1 MRPLSPTERR
11 ETPLSYGE
19 ERNAFG
25 YATARGPWPDLRA
38 AAPQPA
44 RGPTM
49 WPILWLCWPM
59 LVYLAGNVGPSC
71 GYVGLCWPQVDSC

>member
-1 MRPLSPTERR
+1 MQKVDGFLCFCLNGLEDEDPLIYGVYIY
-11 ETPLSYGE
+11 LS
-19 ERNAFG
+19 A
-25 YATARGPWPDLRA
+25 YAR
-38 AAPQPA
+38 QPA